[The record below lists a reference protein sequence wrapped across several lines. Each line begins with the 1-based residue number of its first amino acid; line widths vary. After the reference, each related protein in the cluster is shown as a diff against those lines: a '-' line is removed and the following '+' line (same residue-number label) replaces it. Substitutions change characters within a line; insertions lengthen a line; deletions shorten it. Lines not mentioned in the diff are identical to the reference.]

1 MHIWFVFLRFCLR
14 RIDMFI
20 ILRKSVLCVGL
31 LTLGIAVLVLEPAIV
46 AQEKSD
52 RKVVQRVEPIY
63 PPIAG
68 KLHLTG
74 TVKMVLQVTS
84 EGKVASLHTVGGNPI
99 LVEAAEGAA
108 KQWKYEAATKESSE
122 MATITFNAPK

>member
-1 MHIWFVFLRFCLR
+1 MLISLRNT
-14 RIDMFI
+14 
-20 ILRKSVLCVGL
+20 VLCVGL
-31 LTLGIAVLVLEPAIV
+31 LTLGIAVLVLEPAIA

-52 RKVVQRVEPIY
+52 RKVVMRVEPIY

-74 TVKMVLQVTS
+74 TVKMVLQVNS

-108 KQWKYEAATKESSE
+108 KQWKYEAAPKESSE
-122 MATITFNAPK
+122 MATITFIAPK